1 MTVTRHSDKTDCRE
15 IQNDRQE
22 SNETDRHNNRLNK
35 RRDSNETRH
44 LDKTDSRDFQ
54 NYRQKSNETDRHKN

>member
-1 MTVTRHSDKTDCRE
+1 MDCSN
-15 IQNDRQE
+15 IQNDRQK
-22 SNETDRHNNRLNK
+22 SNEADGHNDRLNK

-44 LDKTDSRDFQ
+44 LDKTDCRDFQ